1 MTKELDPTAV
11 LTKLQERFPREFDI
25 CIQAAHIDMLNAEI
39 AKLSDDGADAD
50 GI

>member
-25 CIQAAHIDMLNAEI
+25 CVQAAHIDNLNDEI
-39 AKLSDDGADAD
+39 AKLTDGDED
-50 GI
+50 